1 MDVLFG
7 NTLGATAGQ
16 TVDLGVPNNNERI
29 DFFLIQDGFDKY
41 GSLPNDLFFL
51 SPSTHL
57 SANLNSS
64 STPVLLSASQG
75 TLTAAQ
81 IFHSFDSLNPGGA
94 PQVLSG
100 MPPGT
105 HTLQLGFEDLQ
116 NGRGDNDFQDVVISI
131 NASHGFL
138 LS

>member
-1 MDVLFG
+1 M
-7 NTLGATAGQ
+7 AAGQ
-16 TVDLGVPNNNERI
+16 TIDLGVPNNNEKI
-29 DFFLIQDGFDKY
+29 GFFLVQNGFDQY
-41 GSLPNDLFFL
+41 GNVPNDLYFL

-75 TLTAAQ
+75 ALTAAA

-100 MPPGT
+100 VAPGS
-105 HTLQLGFEDLQ
+105 HDLQIGFEDLQ
-116 NGRGDNDFQDVVISI
+116 NGRGDNDFQDVVVSI
-131 NASHGFL
+131 HASHGYL
-138 LS
+138 IG